1 MANIVIKLCSG
12 NNVYTEYKPSSAYNS
27 DMVGGKT
34 VNYTSD
40 YGIKL
45 ISFKKGDLTDMEKKA
60 IPNRC
65 IVFVY
70 E

>member
-1 MANIVIKLCSG
+1 MANIIIKLCSG
-12 NNVYTEYKPSSAYNS
+12 NNNYTEYKPYSSYDS
-27 DMVGGKT
+27 DRVNGKT

-45 ISFKKGDLTDMEKKA
+45 ISFKKGDLTESEKQA
-60 IPNRC
+60 IPDGC